1 MMRRS
6 RIGLL
11 AVLVTATA
19 AVFSEGVEF
28 RFPVLKEYEFYSRRP
43 FYSSYIEIKN
53 HLFVGGSGN
62 VDGVLKIDLTSY
74 AETILQD
81 AAILKGRV
89 GDRLVVNRDPFETSV
104 YFLDP
109 FSLKR
114 EAFPPRMADRL
125 GNFCFY
131 QNSTIFTS
139 REFRSESL
147 EPVRLN
153 WVRETVD
160 RLNLPPQFVG
170 KPTDISPDKLHLL
183 ILGGGKVN
191 LYSLLAEK
199 VVTEIDLHGFR
210 YTGREPLF
218 FLTNNLLFSPSFG
231 EWPPGVVRD
240 DWTVWTID
248 GQEAASFQLAMQ
260 GKDNILF
267 KIYITDDLRK
277 GLGEYEEKLDVEH
290 YRKMNALLDTS
301 AFRDYLNGKGLL
313 FRPTTAVC
321 SESRV
326 RVRENPNLEA
336 QTFGFLE
343 KGDALEVVDRSGIRV
358 KVGEMEDWWYR
369 IQRKSDGLEGWAYG
383 AFLQLAKKQG
393 PIGALL
399 QQRTP

>member
-1 MMRRS
+1 MRRC
-6 RIGLL
+6 RRVLLMALL
-11 AVLVTATA
+11 AAA
-19 AVFSEGVEF
+19 AVAVEGQQL
-28 RFPVLKEYEFYSRRP
+28 RFPILREYP
-43 FYSSYIEIKN
+43 FYSESPRFSVYLEIN
-53 HLFVGGSGN
+53 HHLFVKGQRNGN
-62 VDGVLKIDLTSY
+62 AILGIDLATY
-74 AETILQD
+74 AETILPG
-81 AAILKGRV
+81 IENLRGRV
-89 GDRLVVNRDPFETSV
+89 GNRLVVRDSPQAGLS

-109 FSLKR
+109 FSR
-114 EAFPPRMADRL
+114 EKEALSPRIARSITD
-125 GNFCFY
+125 FCYY
-131 QNSTIFTS
+131 QNSLLFT
-139 REFRSESL
+139 RRLVNKDYL
-147 EPVRLN
+147 EPVRLD
-153 WVRETVD
+153 WVSESEE
-160 RLNLPPQFVG
+160 RLNLPPRFKGEPV
-170 KPTDISPDKLHLL
+170 DISPDKLHLL

-301 AFRDYLNGKGLL
+301 AFRDYLDGKGLL